1 MVGVQ
6 GQTVPAALLGE
17 RNFLVNQK
25 STERLGFMARIK
37 TEHIT
42 LRLTPLEKEKLSA
55 KAAEAR
61 MNMSQYLLALSEQ
74 KKIIVADELP
84 ELCRQIIRIG
94 TNVNQITAVANT
106 HKSVSEK
113 QLDIVNLNLIE
124 IQNLLGKLID
134 TIKNSDDEIK
144 V

>member
-1 MVGVQ
+1 
-6 GQTVPAALLGE
+6 
-17 RNFLVNQK
+17 
-25 STERLGFMARIK
+25 MARIK

-42 LRLTPLEKEKLSA
+42 LRLTPLEKEKLSV
-55 KAAEAR
+55 KAAKAR

-94 TNVNQITAVANT
+94 TNVNQIAMVANT
-106 HKSVSEK
+106 HKSVSVN
-113 QLDIVNLNLIE
+113 QIDIVNQNLIE

-134 TIKNSDDEIK
+134 TIKNSDDEIT